1 MTAPSWLK
9 LLPLAWLAA
18 CSGQPETRATLQPSL
33 PADTAKTTAPP
44 AVKAKLAAPHTFSWQ
59 DDVCTNTGTFP
70 AGTYSQRQLRDTYA
84 LVTGYQLATNPFPFY
99 IRNYTDSYFTKAGR
113 TLKHE
118 HDSLIAM
125 LHRLEVVKT
134 PFWQKI
140 KRLREQQLAEEYAY
154 YQAAIQGYFQP
165 ATWLSNPYAA
175 ACPEYAKALASQD
188 TALVVQA
195 WRHLVDDIKKN
206 NGIPE
211 QLEADFKMQSASPQR
226 LRYGKTSLMTF
237 GWANCANDQRKYNDL
252 ANHYRLYDKFTQLF
266 THIEQS
272 DCVDAD

>member
-1 MTAPSWLK
+1 MTASSWLK

-18 CSGQPETRATLQPSL
+18 CNGQPETRTAQQLRP
-33 PADTAKTTAPP
+33 PADTAKPTAPP
-44 AVKAKLAAPHTFSWQ
+44 AVKSFAAAPGTFSWQ
-59 DDVCTNTGTFP
+59 DEVCTNTGTFP
-70 AGTYSQRQLRDTYA
+70 AGAYSQRQLRDTYV

-99 IRNYTDSYFTKAGR
+99 IRNYTDSYFTKAAR

-118 HDSLIAM
+118 HDSLGAV
-125 LHRLEVVKT
+125 LHGLEVVKT

-154 YQAAIQGYFQP
+154 DQAAIQGYFQP
-165 ATWLSNPYAA
+165 DTWLSNPYAA
-175 ACPEYAKALASQD
+175 ACPEYAKALASTD
-188 TALVVQA
+188 TVVVVQA
-195 WRHLVDDIKKN
+195 WRHLVDDMKKN

-211 QLEADFKMQSASPQR
+211 QLEADFKAQSASPQR

-237 GWANCANDQRKYNDL
+237 GWGNCANDQRKLTNLPDQY
-252 ANHYRLYDKFTQLF
+252 HLYDKFTQLF

-272 DCVDAD
+272 DCV

>member
-1 MTAPSWLK
+1 MTASGWLK
-9 LLPLAWLAA
+9 LLPLALLAA
-18 CSGQPETRATLQPSL
+18 CGGQSETHTAQQPSML
-33 PADTAKTTAPP
+33 ADTVKTTTPP
-44 AVKAKLAAPHTFSWQ
+44 AVKATLAAPHSFSWQ
-59 DDVCTNTGTFP
+59 DEVCTNTGTFP
-70 AGTYSQRQLRDTYA
+70 AGAYSQRQLRDTYA
-84 LVTGYQLATNPFPFY
+84 LVTGYQLTTNPFPFN
-99 IRNYTDSYFTKAGR
+99 ISNYTDGYFTNAAR

-118 HDSLIAM
+118 HDSLAAM
-125 LHRLEVVKT
+125 LHGLEVVAT

-154 YQAAIQGYFQP
+154 NQAAIQGYLQP

-175 ACPEYAKALASQD
+175 ACPEYAKALASTD
-188 TALVVQA
+188 TALVVRT
-195 WRHLVDDIKKN
+195 WRQLVDDMKKH

-226 LRYGKTSLMTF
+226 LRYGKTCLMTF
-237 GWANCANDQRKYNDL
+237 GWGNCANHQRKLNNLPDQY
-252 ANHYRLYDKFTQLF
+252 HLYDKFTRLF